1 MASGIWPT
9 TGGAVPRT
17 RRHGAPYPSASHPDD
32 EGEGRMDGTLYDWA
46 QDAAARLDVP
56 EDGRWVAD
64 KETVQWVLDF
74 SRDVAQGV
82 ARPGAP
88 VGAFLAGIAVG
99 RRLDDGPQALEDVR
113 TAIEPT
119 LNPDRA

>member
-1 MASGIWPT
+1 M
-9 TGGAVPRT
+9 
-17 RRHGAPYPSASHPDD
+17 
-32 EGEGRMDGTLYDWA
+32 EGTLYDWA
-46 QDAAARLDVP
+46 KDAAARLDVP
-56 EDGRWVAD
+56 EQGRWVAD

-99 RRLDDGPQALEDVR
+99 RRLEQGPQALEDVR
-113 TAIEPT
+113 AAIEPT

>member
-1 MASGIWPT
+1 M
-9 TGGAVPRT
+9 
-17 RRHGAPYPSASHPDD
+17 
-32 EGEGRMDGTLYDWA
+32 EGTLYDWA
-46 QDAAARLDVP
+46 KDAAARLGVP

-99 RRLDDGPQALEDVR
+99 RRLNEGPKALDDVR
-113 TAIEPT
+113 AKIEPT
-119 LNPDRA
+119 LNADRA

>member
-1 MASGIWPT
+1 M
-9 TGGAVPRT
+9 
-17 RRHGAPYPSASHPDD
+17 
-32 EGEGRMDGTLYDWA
+32 EGTLYDWA
-46 QDAAARLDVP
+46 EDAAARLDVP
-56 EDGRWVAD
+56 EEGRWVTE
-64 KETVQWVLDF
+64 KETIQWVLDF

-99 RRLDDGPQALEDVR
+99 RRLEQGPQALEDVR

-119 LNPDRA
+119 LNADRA

>member
-1 MASGIWPT
+1 M
-9 TGGAVPRT
+9 
-17 RRHGAPYPSASHPDD
+17 
-32 EGEGRMDGTLYDWA
+32 EGTLYDWA
-46 QDAAARLDVP
+46 KDAAARLDVP

-99 RRLDDGPQALEDVR
+99 RRLDQGPKALEAVR
-113 TAIEPT
+113 AAIEPT
-119 LNPDRA
+119 LNADRA